1 MQSCAKIGWAD
12 ADEPDRLRRS
22 DLMKHNIP
30 LGMLGTVVLAMTLI
44 VIGDTAGKALTVSGA
59 SPFFVAWS
67 RFTVAAVVLLPF
79 AGLRSAELRGFLD
92 WRIILRSVLI
102 ATGILCILTALRT
115 EPIANVFGGFFVGPI
130 VAFALSALLLKEKAD
145 PGRVALLLVSFVG
158 VLLVVKP
165 GFGMQIGMG
174 FALLA
179 GCFHGSYLVA
189 TRSLAGRYRPKFLLI
204 SQLIIGSVVLLPFSY
219 DEMPQ
224 SIDITGGSLILI
236 SALGSAAGNFLLV
249 MVNRTTPANVVAPL
263 IYSQLLAAT
272 VLGVLVF
279 GTWPDGL
286 ALLGLG
292 VIILSGLSS
301 LWLAG
306 RRVPQV

>member
-1 MQSCAKIGWAD
+1 MTSHLS
-12 ADEPDRLRRS
+12 LR
-22 DLMKHNIP
+22 I
-30 LGMLGTVVLAMTLI
+30 LGIVVFAMTLI
-44 VIGDTAGKALTVSGA
+44 VIGDAAGKMLTASGF

-79 AGLRSAELRGFLD
+79 SGLTAAELRGFLD
-92 WRIILRSVLI
+92 WRIYLRALLI
-102 ATGILCILTALRT
+102 AIGISCILTALKT

-130 VAFALSALLLKEKAD
+130 VAFVLSSLLLKEPMD
-145 PGRVALLLVSFVG
+145 LGRMLLLLVSFAG

-189 TRSLAGRYRPKFLLI
+189 TRWLAGLYRPRFLLI
-204 SQLIIGSVVLLPFSY
+204 SQLIIGAIVLFPFSLGS
-219 DEMPQ
+219 MPT
-224 SIDITGGSLILI
+224 SIDLAGTGLVLI
-236 SALGSAAGNFLLV
+236 SALGSAAGNFLLAV
-249 MVNRTTPANVVAPL
+249 ANRTTPANVVAPL
-263 IYSQLLAAT
+263 VYSQLIAAT
-272 VLGVLVF
+272 IIGVLVF
-279 GTWPDGL
+279 GDIPDALALVGL
-286 ALLGLG
+286 A

-306 RRVPQV
+306 RRLAEGD

>member
-1 MQSCAKIGWAD
+1 MTS
-12 ADEPDRLRRS
+12 
-22 DLMKHNIP
+22 HIP
-30 LGMLGTVVLAMTLI
+30 FRVLGTVVLAMTLI
-44 VIGDTAGKALTVSGA
+44 VTGDAAGKALTMAGA

-67 RFTVAAVVLLPF
+67 RFAVAAVVLLPF
-79 AGLRSAELRGFLD
+79 SGLQAAELRGFLD
-92 WRIILRSVLI
+92 WRILLRGLLI

-130 VAFALSALLLKEKAD
+130 VAFALSALVLKERAD
-145 PGRVALLLVSFVG
+145 PSRVALLLVSFGG

-165 GFGMQIGMG
+165 GFGMQAGMG
-174 FALLA
+174 FAVLA

-189 TRSLAGRYRPKFLLI
+189 TRSLAGQYRPRFLLI
-204 SQLIIGSVVLLPFSY
+204 SQLIIGAVVLLPFTLGAL
-219 DEMPQ
+219 PQ
-224 SIDITGGSLILI
+224 SLGPTQIGLVLI

-249 MVNRTTPANVVAPL
+249 LVNRTTPANVVAPL

-272 VLGVLVF
+272 VLGGVVF
-279 GTWPDGL
+279 GTWPDGV
-286 ALLGLG
+286 ALLGLC

-306 RRVPQV
+306 RRLAQT

>member
-1 MQSCAKIGWAD
+1 MNQHVSFGI
-12 ADEPDRLRRS
+12 
-22 DLMKHNIP
+22 
-30 LGMLGTVVLAMTLI
+30 LGTVVLAMTLI
-44 VIGDTAGKALTVSGA
+44 VIGDAAGKALTGSGV

-79 AGLRSAELRGFLD
+79 AGLRVAELRGFLD
-92 WRIILRSVLI
+92 WQVILRALLI
-102 ATGILCILTALRT
+102 ASGIFCILTALKT

-130 VAFALSALLLKEKAD
+130 VAFILSALVLKEKIE
-145 PGRVALLLVSFVG
+145 PSRVALLLVSFGG

-179 GCFHGSYLVA
+179 GCFHGAYLVA
-189 TRSLAGRYRPKFLLI
+189 TRSLAGRYRPRFLLI
-204 SQLIIGSVVLLPFSY
+204 SQLVIGAIALLPFTIGAL
-219 DEMPQ
+219 PQ
-224 SIDITGGSLILI
+224 SLDLAGGGLVLI

-272 VLGVLVF
+272 VLGVVFF
-279 GTWPDGL
+279 GTLPDRLAFVGL
-286 ALLGLG
+286 F
-292 VIILSGLSS
+292 IIVLSGLSS

-306 RRVPQV
+306 RQPAPK

>member
-1 MQSCAKIGWAD
+1 MTS
-12 ADEPDRLRRS
+12 
-22 DLMKHNIP
+22 HIP
-30 LGMLGTVVLAMTLI
+30 FRVLGTVVLAMTLI
-44 VIGDTAGKALTVSGA
+44 VTGDAAGKALTMAGA

-67 RFTVAAVVLLPF
+67 RFAVAAVVLLPF
-79 AGLRSAELRGFLD
+79 SGLQAAELRGFLD
-92 WRIILRSVLI
+92 WRILLRGLLI

-130 VAFALSALLLKEKAD
+130 VAFALSALVLKERAD
-145 PGRVALLLVSFVG
+145 PSRVALLLVSFGG

-165 GFGMQIGMG
+165 GFGMQAGMG
-174 FALLA
+174 FAVLA

-189 TRSLAGRYRPKFLLI
+189 TRSLAGQYRPRFLLI
-204 SQLIIGSVVLLPFSY
+204 SQLIIGAVVLLPFTLGAL
-219 DEMPQ
+219 PQ
-224 SIDITGGSLILI
+224 SLGPTQIGLVLI

-249 MVNRTTPANVVAPL
+249 LVNRTTPANVVAPL

-272 VLGVLVF
+272 VLGGVVF
-279 GTWPDGL
+279 GTWPDGV
-286 ALLGLG
+286 ALLGLC

-306 RRVPQV
+306 RRLAQP